1 MTSHTALL
9 DRVRKLLANGPQC
22 VRGRPSA
29 VGGTLAAWISRDE
42 GTRRAF
48 VRPWSIVVSGRG
60 CAPAVSFFA
69 RCAAGGSEPCPPD
82 PPFFLLAW
90 NGTPL
95 CSPVQGANIFSPFGP
110 RQAARKHL
118 DVALRWP
125 SATLEQF

>member
-60 CAPAVSFFA
+60 CAPAVSFSRVA
-69 RCAAGGSEPCPPD
+69 RPGGVNLAPRTPL
-82 PPFFLLAW
+82 FLLAW

-95 CSPVQGANIFSPFGP
+95 FSPVQGANIFSPFGA